1 MMPFPAGG
9 GAARHTRY
17 REKAGGVKMSRGIVE
32 IISNQTVILMHNVK
46 TAILTCDLDS
56 ILCDMPVWKHVYHAL
71 HSCDQWFINP
81 DSYSTEPPFHEPGL
95 NSLDVRSNSAL
106 SRETL
111 LEYYE
116 QIRSKTLSYLDS
128 LDDESLSQKPDG
140 CRYTRMALIL
150 GQYRHLYA
158 HLGNINA
165 TTMMN
170 TGMWPRVVGLDSDL
184 SKGLYE

>member
-1 MMPFPAGG
+1 
-9 GAARHTRY
+9 
-17 REKAGGVKMSRGIVE
+17 V
-32 IISNQTVILMHNVK
+32 
-46 TAILTCDLDS
+46 
-56 ILCDMPVWKHVYHAL
+56 
-71 HSCDQWFINP
+71 
-81 DSYSTEPPFHEPGL
+81 
-95 NSLDVRSNSAL
+95 L

-111 LEYYE
+111 LDYYE
-116 QIRSKTLSYLDS
+116 QIQLKTMAYLQT

-140 CRYTRMALIL
+140 CRYARMALIL

-165 TTMMN
+165 TTIIQ